1 MTTTLNIIVGTIII
15 ILNLLPILF
24 KKYNYIKLTAT
35 ISFLILFIYLILS
48 NANAL

>member
-1 MTTTLNIIVGTIII
+1 MTTTLNIIVGSMII
-15 ILNLLPILF
+15 ILNLIPIIF
-24 KKYNYIKLTAT
+24 KKYDYIKLTAM